1 MIVFVDPTTPAVA
14 HVEPARR
21 YDPPHIL
28 WYFGALTAALAA
40 NATVVSVSAS
50 ARGTYQLLVGLVLMA
65 VFAVGAALLLRS
77 GWRVPGGVLAVTA
90 VLMVPTVGQAFERL
104 IGVWPSLLEEGPEI
118 VQSFEGALFAL
129 GLATVAAGLG
139 VFAAIRFPFLFATV
153 TVPLVFTAQFLLPG
167 LVDDPSVNDRASCLI
182 VTGLVLAL
190 VGFVLDSV
198 GRSTDAF
205 WWHATGLFTLGL
217 GLAYYAFVRSEDWAW
232 IAILLIA
239 AALLLASAPFHRATW
254 ATIGVAG
261 VFVALLR
268 YVTDWFGSWKAASL
282 MVLVS
287 VGLLLLGMAL
297 QLYAQAWEARLGRQ
311 PPVPPS
317 TKPAPEPPPEPDAAP
332 PEEPSSSDPPT
343 QPTEP

>member
-1 MIVFVDPTTPAVA
+1 VEATIPAVT
-14 HVEPARR
+14 HVEPPRR

-40 NATVVSVSAS
+40 NATVLSVSAS
-50 ARGTYQLLVGLVLMA
+50 ARGTYQLLVGLVLIA
-65 VFAVGAALLLRS
+65 AFGAGAGLLLRS

-90 VLMVPTVGQAFERL
+90 VLMVPAVGQAFERL

-129 GLATVAAGLG
+129 GLATVAAGLAA
-139 VFAAIRFPFLFATV
+139 FAAIRFPFLFATV
-153 TVPLVFTAQFLLPG
+153 TVALVFTAQFLLPG
-167 LVDDPSVNDRASCLI
+167 FVNDPSANDRASCLI

-198 GRSTDAF
+198 GRLTDAF

-217 GLAYYAFVRSEDWAW
+217 GLAFYAFIRSEGWAW
-232 IAILLIA
+232 VAILLIG

-254 ATIGVAG
+254 ATFGVVG
-261 VFVALLR
+261 VFAAILR

-282 MVLVS
+282 MILVGI
-287 VGLLLLGMAL
+287 GLLLLGMAL
-297 QLYAQAWEARLGRQ
+297 QLSPRTRSARPG
-311 PPVPPS
+311 PPPTAPPAS
-317 TKPAPEPPPEPDAAP
+317 ATPPPPPPEPEPDSAP
-332 PEEPSSSDPPT
+332 IDEPAPDEPSDESPP
-343 QPTEP
+343 QPA